1 MIELRLSLIFYDRFI
16 FILKVII
23 IKTPMMTHL
32 LMLYLTFF
40 CVFLKTFLLKKDHQ
54 LNSNANKMIEPDK
67 VESHHMNQLGRSRC
81 YYLLHSVTI
90 VTNKSKRDE
99 TSSEEY
105 EMPIISLQL
114 QQVETTH
121 TQLRVGIISP
131 ANSYVIIIIIYNMLS
146 FSHKSVH
153 RHIHTV
159 PDQNYYFY

>member
-1 MIELRLSLIFYDRFI
+1 MF
-16 FILKVII
+16 
-23 IKTPMMTHL
+23 
-32 LMLYLTFF
+32 
-40 CVFLKTFLLKKDHQ
+40 KKDHQ
-54 LNSNANKMIEPDK
+54 LNSNANEMIEPDK

-81 YYLLHSVTI
+81 YYLLLVTI

-99 TSSEEY
+99 TSSGIY

-114 QQVETTH
+114 QQH

-146 FSHKSVH
+146 FRKSVH
-153 RHIHTV
+153 RHIYTV